1 MRFNPALR
9 ACAVRLWIVLAVLF
23 VAEDLSSAVVYAR
36 NMLGLLPDGF
46 DAPNAIPHYVDN
58 IETGAFVFAIILSA
72 PVTRG
77 KFLDER
83 LSFAPGAVRDVVIV
97 ALFILAS
104 VWMAS
109 STYNPFIYFRF

>member
-9 ACAVRLWIVLAVLF
+9 ACGVRLWIVLAVLF
-23 VAEDLSSAVVYAR
+23 VAEDLSSAVLYVR
-36 NMLGLLPDGF
+36 NMLGLLPGG
-46 DAPNAIPHYVDN
+46 DALNAVPHYVDN
-58 IETGAFVFAIILSA
+58 IETGAFVFALILSA

-77 KFLDER
+77 KFLDGR
-83 LSFAPGAVRDVVIV
+83 LSFAPGAVRDVVLV